1 MGCGKYIRFGTALAW
16 RVDECALVSRRFQR
30 FALAAIETDED
41 RLSFVIRLSS
51 HQLAGMGIPP
61 TGEVTGEVERLCAM
75 IFVAPSLTPES
86 YNK

>member
-51 HQLAGMGIPP
+51 HLLAGMGIPP
-61 TGEVTGEVERLCAM
+61 TGEVERLCAM